1 MRYDMRAR
9 RDGVRQ
15 LPAPLAGS
23 VASICDRRSRF
34 LFFSEARRFK
44 AAQAEPELLIRVGWN
59 ISCALQ

>member
-1 MRYDMRAR
+1 MRAR

-23 VASICDRRSRF
+23 VASICDSRI